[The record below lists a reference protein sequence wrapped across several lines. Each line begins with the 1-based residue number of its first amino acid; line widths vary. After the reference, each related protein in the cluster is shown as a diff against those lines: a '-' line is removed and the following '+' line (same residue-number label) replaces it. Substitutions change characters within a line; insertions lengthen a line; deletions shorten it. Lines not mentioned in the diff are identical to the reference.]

1 MNSFTKCLCQQCG
14 GYTNHIR
21 GSLVGTAGG
30 VGTVG
35 GLGAVVSETSAAG
48 DTGKSGGVGA
58 GAGLLV
64 DAA

>member
-1 MNSFTKCLCQQCG
+1 MNSFSKCLCQQCG
-14 GYTNHIR
+14 RYTNHIK
-21 GSLVGTAGG
+21 GSLI
-30 VGTVG
+30 GTVG